1 MKQTFYSLGN
11 NSKTSSRVDALE
23 AELRLKSS
31 DVQFLQDE
39 LEKKDKMLTM
49 LTDGLREV
57 QSLYLVDSV
66 ISLLPSLT
74 AYE

>member
-39 LEKKDKMLTM
+39 LEKKDKMLAM